1 MSRIIADIA
10 ALERAASHFAA
21 AGQQLGQIAG
31 EPQKRKASI
40 EWSGRAEQKYSVAWN
55 ESERTLHRLTALA
68 SQMASQCQG
77 VAEALRRADE
87 EERRRERE
95 GR

>member
-1 MSRIIADIA
+1 MVSRIRANIA

-31 EPQKRKASI
+31 EQQQRRAAIK
-40 EWSGRAEQKYSVAWN
+40 WSGRAEQEYSVSWN
-55 ESERTLHRLTALA
+55 ESEATVKRLTVLA
-68 SQMASQCQG
+68 SQMASQCQS

-95 GR
+95 G